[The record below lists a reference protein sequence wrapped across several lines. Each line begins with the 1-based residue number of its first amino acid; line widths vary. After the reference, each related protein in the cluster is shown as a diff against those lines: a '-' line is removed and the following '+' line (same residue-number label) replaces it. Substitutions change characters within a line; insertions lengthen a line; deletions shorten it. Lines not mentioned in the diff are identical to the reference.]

1 MSSSNLYSGKR
12 FRKAIRYFLLGRTA
26 QAVAFFTLTLW
37 LVRLLEPP
45 DYGAYMV
52 LWGMVE
58 MMVPLS
64 SFGMLEAVRRFLP
77 ELATHGAPGVLTK
90 FVRWMT
96 LIRLAIMIAWA
107 TLIAIFWPDIAA
119 WMNFSAPQKDATLIA
134 VGLIIT
140 VIGFRY
146 ASEMLE
152 CLLEQRWSQLTHALM
167 PLGRLAGVTLLV
179 IAGGL
184 TLERLLWVDLLV
196 SLSCFLLA
204 EFFLMR
210 KLDSLPSIGNY
221 RVSAF
226 AIASFA
232 WHMAGVNLLRA
243 IASTGTLRILVARI
257 LGLEMAGMFAFL
269 QQLLLIV
276 GRYLPAN
283 LLANIIRPMLISRYV
298 AGDIDVVKQ
307 GMSLLWKSNLLIIAI
322 CVAAMSV
329 AGDTLVALASSGR
342 FADAGMV
349 MVIML
354 LGLGATSQGQLV
366 SMAMQIFSY
375 THQLRLFSLLS
386 ILTPIAAI
394 AGSNWGLL
402 GVASGIVLS
411 VWLSNSLTLHWLN
424 RQTGRIELDW
434 PGVLRGLGL
443 AMLLAAA
450 GYVVKYEFGPWWA
463 LALVLTV
470 YVPGLVLMK
479 PLNSFDMELLTR
491 WLQNRTRFFEP
502 FVRKG

>member
-1 MSSSNLYSGKR
+1 
-12 FRKAIRYFLLGRTA
+12 
-26 QAVAFFTLTLW
+26 
-37 LVRLLEPP
+37 
-45 DYGAYMV
+45 
-52 LWGMVE
+52 
-58 MMVPLS
+58 
-64 SFGMLEAVRRFLP
+64 
-77 ELATHGAPGVLTK
+77 
-90 FVRWMT
+90 
-96 LIRLAIMIAWA
+96 
-107 TLIAIFWPDIAA
+107 
-119 WMNFSAPQKDATLIA
+119 
-134 VGLIIT
+134 
-140 VIGFRY
+140 
-146 ASEMLE
+146 
-152 CLLEQRWSQLTHALM
+152 
-167 PLGRLAGVTLLV
+167 
-179 IAGGL
+179 
-184 TLERLLWVDLLV
+184 
-196 SLSCFLLA
+196 
-204 EFFLMR
+204 MR
-210 KLDSLPSIGNY
+210 KLNNLPSTGDY

-243 IASTGTLRILVARI
+243 IASAGTLRILVARI

-298 AGDIDVVKQ
+298 AGDINVVKL
-307 GMSLLWKSNLLIIAI
+307 GISLLWKSNLLIIAI

-329 AGDTLVALASSGR
+329 AGDALVALASSGR

-386 ILTPIAAI
+386 ILTPIAVI

-402 GVASGIVLS
+402 GVASGVVLS

-434 PGVLRGLGL
+434 SGVLRGLSL
-443 AMLLAAA
+443 AILLAVA
-450 GYVVKYEFGPWWA
+450 GYVVESESGPWWA
-463 LALVLTV
+463 LALVLTA
-470 YVPGLVLMK
+470 YGPGLVLMK